1 MHYSLH
7 FSPNNAGKG
16 YLKTWDWWNN
26 ESFQRYCPWT
36 PEGGLT
42 GPHMNFKLQELTCWC
57 AYVMAY
63 GHKTQSLWKNSQQ
76 KCFVKALAYIMFYEN
91 SSNDNACTLKLQAV
105 NLNYLKKLSEWWNLY
120 ETDLPVNAIV
130 FSSLSTEISVLIV
143 PCTFTFFPH
152 IFSPYNPEKFI
163 WMLKSLKK
171 SFEGCLWC
179 FTNYQQ
185 WKSMSIDFE

>member
-26 ESFQRYCPWT
+26 ESFQRYCPCT

-42 GPHMNFKLQELTCWC
+42 GPHTNFKLQELTCWC

-76 KCFVKALAYIMFYEN
+76 KCFIKALACIMFYEN

-143 PCTFTFFPH
+143 PCTFTFFPR
-152 IFSPYNPEKFI
+152 IF
-163 WMLKSLKK
+163 
-171 SFEGCLWC
+171 
-179 FTNYQQ
+179 
-185 WKSMSIDFE
+185 